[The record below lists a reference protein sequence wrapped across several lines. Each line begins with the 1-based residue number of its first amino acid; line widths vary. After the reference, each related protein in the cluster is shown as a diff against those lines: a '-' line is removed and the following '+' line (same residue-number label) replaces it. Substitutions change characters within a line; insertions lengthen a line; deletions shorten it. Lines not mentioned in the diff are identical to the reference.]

1 MTKDEAIKK
10 ALESRPNNEVVEVHE
25 LEKCFLVCTL
35 PKNYDEEEN
44 GLYVGGGV
52 SVDKETGRC
61 TIYNPFRDG
70 FVRKVDDN
78 GTNDISGE

>member
-1 MTKDEAIKK
+1 MTKNEAILK
-10 ALESRPNNEVVEVHE
+10 ALEIKPGNEVVEVHE
-25 LEKCFLVCTL
+25 LERCFLVCTL

-61 TIYNPFRDG
+61 ELYNPLRDG
-70 FVRKVDDN
+70 FVKKD
-78 GTNDISGE
+78 